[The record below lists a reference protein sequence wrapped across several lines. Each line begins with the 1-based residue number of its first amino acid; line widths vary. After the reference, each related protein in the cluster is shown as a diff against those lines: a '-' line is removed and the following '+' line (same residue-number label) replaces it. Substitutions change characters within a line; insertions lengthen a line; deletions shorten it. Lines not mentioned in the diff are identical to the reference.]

1 MLADFRRRFWVCLIL
16 TIPVLA
22 LSPMIQGWLGLE
34 PTLAFP
40 GDRWILLVLGTV
52 VFIYGGW
59 PFIKGLFNELR
70 KAQPGMMT
78 LIALAII
85 VAFGYSAVV
94 SLGVPGRVFFW
105 ELATLIDVMLVG
117 HWIEMRSVMG
127 ASGALEELV
136 RLMPSEAHRLK
147 EDGRT
152 EEVPVSELAS
162 GDRVRVKPGEKI
174 PVDGRIVEGKSTI
187 DESMI
192 TGESEPVGKGEN
204 DEVVGGSV
212 NGEGSLTVE
221 VSRTGDETYL
231 SQVVEMVRHA
241 QESKSRQQGLADRA
255 AFWLSIIALSV
266 GAVTLVVWLLL
277 GREFVFALQRTVTV
291 MVITCPHALGLA
303 VPLVI
308 AVSTTMAARRGLLIR
323 NRTAFE
329 RSRLIDAVVFDKTG
343 TLTKGEFGVTDV
355 LPAGGKSEED
365 VLRLAAALESRSEH
379 PIARGIVRAADERD
393 LSPPDVK
400 DFENLPGQGVKGT
413 INGDATRVVKSGYLD
428 EHDIDFDRQQMN
440 DIAGE
445 GRTVIYALVGH
456 KLIGAIAL
464 ADIVR
469 HESREAV
476 QSLKDMNI
484 RLMMITGDSR
494 AVAESVAKELGLD
507 EFFAEVM
514 PDRKAERIRELK
526 ERGLSVAMVGDGV
539 NDAPALAE
547 ADVGIAI
554 GAGTDVAAET
564 ADIVLVRSDPRD
576 VAAAVRLAQRT
587 YRKTVQNL
595 WWAAGYNIIA
605 IPLAAG
611 VLAWAGFVL
620 PPAAGALVMSAS
632 TVIVAINARLLG
644 IGEGRGDEDR
654 DKPNETKENK
664 ARDAKE

>member
-1 MLADFRRRFWVCLIL
+1 
-16 TIPVLA
+16 
-22 LSPMIQGWLGLE
+22 
-34 PTLAFP
+34 
-40 GDRWILLVLGTV
+40 
-52 VFIYGGW
+52 
-59 PFIKGLFNELR
+59 
-70 KAQPGMMT
+70 
-78 LIALAII
+78 
-85 VAFGYSAVV
+85 
-94 SLGVPGRVFFW
+94 
-105 ELATLIDVMLVG
+105 
-117 HWIEMRSVMG
+117 
-127 ASGALEELV
+127 
-136 RLMPSEAHRLK
+136 
-147 EDGRT
+147 
-152 EEVPVSELAS
+152 
-162 GDRVRVKPGEKI
+162 
-174 PVDGRIVEGKSTI
+174 
-187 DESMI
+187 
-192 TGESEPVGKGEN
+192 
-204 DEVVGGSV
+204 
-212 NGEGSLTVE
+212 
-221 VSRTGDETYL
+221 
-231 SQVVEMVRHA
+231 MVRHA

-413 INGDATRVVKSGYLD
+413 VNGDAIRVVKSGYLD
-428 EHDIDFDRQQMN
+428 EHDIDFDRQQMK

-456 KLIGAIAL
+456 KVIGAIAL
-464 ADIVR
+464 ADIIR

-494 AVAESVAKELGLD
+494 AVAESVARELGLD

-514 PDRKAERIRELK
+514 PDRKAEQIRELK

-611 VLAWAGFVL
+611 VLAWAGFLL

-664 ARDAKE
+664 ARDAER